1 MFGMTLAACMLAT
14 GAGTMDLDFS
24 GGTAA
29 EWATAI
35 RAASP
40 DANIVFDDG
49 VRDVLVSAMKF
60 EGVSL
65 SSVMQSCEPASGSKL
80 FGYEIDGDGES
91 VWAVVAASP
100 RAKRSQSRHT
110 TTDSPVAAKNTV
122 NVHVLPHG
130 YRTDV
135 GAARVA
141 EILKAINSLQ
151 HDQPLGVLLIEG
163 GQIIALRGSYKQLD
177 VAAMVIDSL
186 NDAPTRGGVETIPA
200 AASAARRVFGRQA
213 LQVAANARQECEPSD
228 RACRTNSNRA
238 FITAFKDLRACSAL
252 SDCGD
257 VQSP

>member
-14 GAGTMDLDFS
+14 GAGTMDLDFP

-29 EWATAI
+29 EWTTAI
-35 RAASP
+35 RAALP
-40 DANIVFDDG
+40 DANIVVDDG
-49 VRDVLVSAMKF
+49 VRDAMISAMKF

-100 RAKRSQSRHT
+100 RATRARTRHT

-122 NVHVLPHG
+122 NVHVLPYG

-141 EILKAINSLQ
+141 EILKAINSMQ

-163 GQIIALRGSYKQLD
+163 GQIIALRGSYDQLD
-177 VAAMVIDSL
+177 VAAAVIDSL
-186 NDAPTRGGVETIPA
+186 NEAPVRSGVEAIPV
-200 AASAARRVFGRQA
+200 AASDARRMFSRQA
-213 LQVAANARQECEPSD
+213 LQVAANARQACEPSD
-228 RACRTNSNRA
+228 RACTTNSSRA
-238 FITAFKDLRACSAL
+238 FIAAINDLRACSAL
-252 SDCGD
+252 SVHGD

>member
-14 GAGTMDLDFS
+14 GVGTMDLDFP

-29 EWATAI
+29 EWTTAI
-35 RAASP
+35 RVASP
-40 DANIVFDDG
+40 DANIVISDG

-80 FGYEIDGDGES
+80 FGYEIHGDGDS
-91 VWAVVAASP
+91 VWAVIAASP
-100 RAKRSQSRHT
+100 RAKRSRNSHT
-110 TTDSPVAAKNTV
+110 TTDSPVVTKNTV
-122 NVHVLPHG
+122 NVHILPHG

-141 EILKAINSLQ
+141 EILKAINNMQ

-163 GQIIALRGSYKQLD
+163 GQIIALHGSYDQLG
-177 VAAMVIDSL
+177 VAAAVIDSL
-186 NDAPTRGGVETIPA
+186 NEAPARSGVGAIPA
-200 AASAARRVFGRQA
+200 ATVGACRMSSRQA
-213 LQVAANARQECEPSD
+213 LIVAANAREGCEPSD
-228 RACRTNSNRA
+228 RACRENSNRA
-238 FITAFKDLRACSAL
+238 FFAAMKDLRACSTS
-252 SDCGD
+252 SDHGG

>member
-1 MFGMTLAACMLAT
+1 MFGMTLAVCMLAT
-14 GAGTMDLDFS
+14 GAGTMDLDFP

-29 EWATAI
+29 EWRAAI
-35 RAASP
+35 YVASP
-40 DANIVFDDG
+40 DANIVIDDG

-91 VWAVVAASP
+91 VWAVIAASP
-100 RAKRSQSRHT
+100 RATRSRSSHT
-110 TTDSPVAAKNTV
+110 TTDSPDAAKNTV

-135 GAARVA
+135 GAARLA
-141 EILKAINSLQ
+141 EILKAINSMQ

-163 GQIIALRGSYKQLD
+163 GQIIALRGSYEQLD
-177 VAAMVIDSL
+177 VAAAVIDSL
-186 NDAPTRGGVETIPA
+186 NEAPDQSGVEAIPEA
-200 AASAARRVFGRQA
+200 TLGDRRMFSRQA
-213 LQVAANARQECEPSD
+213 LVVAANARQACEPSD
-228 RACRTNSNRA
+228 RACTTNSSRA
-238 FITAFKDLRACSAL
+238 FITAIKDLRACSAL
-252 SDCGD
+252 SVHGD

>member
-1 MFGMTLAACMLAT
+1 MFGMTLAACLLAT

-29 EWATAI
+29 EWTAAI

-40 DANIVFDDG
+40 DANIVVDDG
-49 VRDVLVSAMKF
+49 VRDVLISAMKF

-80 FGYEIDGDGES
+80 FGYEIEGDGES
-91 VWAVVAASP
+91 VWAVVAVRP
-100 RAKRSQSRHT
+100 RATQSRSRHT
-110 TTDSPVAAKNTV
+110 TTDSPGAAKNTV

-141 EILKAINSLQ
+141 EILKAINSMQ

-163 GQIIALRGSYKQLD
+163 GQIIALCGTYDQLD
-177 VAAMVIDSL
+177 VAAAVIDSL
-186 NDAPTRGGVETIPA
+186 NDAPDRGGVETIPA
-200 AASAARRVFGRQA
+200 AASGARRMFSRQA
-213 LQVAANARQECEPSD
+213 LQVAANARQGCEPTD
-228 RACRTNSNRA
+228 RACRTNAHRA
-238 FITAFKDLRACSAL
+238 FIAAINDLRACSAL
-252 SDCGD
+252 SARGD

>member
-1 MFGMTLAACMLAT
+1 MIAT
-14 GAGTMDLDFS
+14 GAGTMDLDFP

-29 EWATAI
+29 EWTTAI

-40 DANIVFDDG
+40 DANIVVDDG

-91 VWAVVAASP
+91 VWAVVAGSP
-100 RAKRSQSRHT
+100 RSTRSRSHHT
-110 TTDSPVAAKNTV
+110 TTDSPVAAKKTV
-122 NVHVLPHG
+122 NVHVLPQG

-141 EILKAINSLQ
+141 EILKAINSMQ
-151 HDQPLGVLLIEG
+151 HNQPLGVLLIEG
-163 GQIIALRGSYKQLD
+163 GQIIALCGTYDQLD
-177 VAAMVIDSL
+177 VAAAVIDSL
-186 NDAPTRGGVETIPA
+186 NDAPDRGGVETIPA
-200 AASAARRVFGRQA
+200 AASGARRMFSRQA
-213 LQVAANARQECEPSD
+213 LQVAANARQGCEHSD
-228 RACRTNSNRA
+228 QACRTNSNRA
-238 FITAFKDLRACSAL
+238 FLTAFKDLRACPAL